1 MPQSKTKT
9 LTIDETE
16 VNQSTSVNET
26 NLKPSTSSSPLQMH
40 KPVLISSGNEFNN
53 NNTQNINDRLVS
65 ETNLKENS
73 LKKSPEVKEDSKLNN
88 FNGNLV
94 NHKKESEKNKV
105 THLIHLNF

>member
-16 VNQSTSVNET
+16 VNQSTSVNEP
-26 NLKPSTSSSPLQMH
+26 NLKPSTSSSQMH
-40 KPVLISSGNEFNN
+40 KPVPSSRNEFNN
-53 NNTQNINDRLVS
+53 NNAQNISDRLVS

-73 LKKSPEVKEDSKLNN
+73 LKKSAEGKEDSKLNN